1 MINMDLTS
9 LLYTSATI
17 NVVMIGVLLHTRLY
31 RRTYP
36 GFTAWIV
43 AVASN
48 IVGQLGLV
56 VLESGTQSL
65 ASSFFAT
72 FVICMPIFGWYGLRQ
87 FLELK
92 PKLWWLIVALVASFA
107 LIMLMSAY
115 SDTLYLRRLIVSVI
129 GLGFCLM
136 GLRDIRTHASKFING
151 GTGLLQLSLGL
162 AIVILLARIVM
173 IWPNVSANVDPI
185 LVDPARNAS
194 VVLGLIS
201 LRLLW
206 VFAFLMLTQQRLELE
221 LIQSQ
226 AKTQTLANKLKKLN
240 AELFTDS
247 RSDALT
253 GLANRRHFDEE
264 LAREWERHY
273 QYKAT
278 LSVIAVD
285 VDHFKLYNDTYGH
298 SAGDFCL
305 TKIGEALS
313 DIAARHGSF
322 AARYGG
328 EEFTLLM
335 PSTDSQLAQATARD
349 ILQQVEALKC
359 PFPTSPTT
367 ASGLSVSIGVHTA
380 IPAHPSVPDWFIQE
394 ADKALYAAKRLGRN
408 QVQVYEKD

>member
-1 MINMDLTS
+1 MIELDLPS
-9 LLYTSATI
+9 LLFTSATVNI
-17 NVVMIGVLLHTRLY
+17 VLVCILIHTRIY

-36 GFTAWIV
+36 GFTAWIF

-48 IVGQLGLV
+48 IVGQVGLIAY
-56 VLESGTQSL
+56 ESNTQSL
-65 ASSFFAT
+65 INNAFAT
-72 FVICMPIFGWYGLRQ
+72 FVIGMPILGWYGLKQ

-92 PKLWWLIVALVASFA
+92 PKVVNVAVIFVGSFVVITLVSLQSETVYPRRVLVSSISMGFCIAA
-107 LIMLMSAY
+107 LIDVRKHMSKFVRGGTELLQFGLILSSALLFTRIVGMWPLLT
-115 SDTLYLRRLIVSVI
+115 DTGIEHQNDPQNSLIILVLISVRLIWV
-129 GLGFCLM
+129 L
-136 GLRDIRTHASKFING
+136 AFI
-151 GTGLLQLSLGL
+151 
-162 AIVILLARIVM
+162 
-173 IWPNVSANVDPI
+173 
-185 LVDPARNAS
+185 
-194 VVLGLIS
+194 
-201 LRLLW
+201 
-206 VFAFLMLTQQRLELE
+206 MLTQQRLELE

-226 AKTQTLANKLKKLN
+226 TETQSLANKLKKLN

-253 GLANRRHFDEE
+253 GVANRRHFDEE
-264 LAREWERHY
+264 LALEWERHY

-278 LSVIAVD
+278 LSVIVLD

-313 DIAARHGSF
+313 HIATEYKCL

-335 PSTDSQLAQATARD
+335 PSTDSRRARAAAKD
-349 ILQQVEALKC
+349 ILRRIENLKC

-367 ASGLSVSIGVHTA
+367 GSRLSVSIGVHTT
-380 IPAHPSVPDWFIQE
+380 IPAHSVLSDSFIQE

-408 QVQVYEKD
+408 QLQIYGQD